1 MNCPSYVF
9 VCLYAAAWIVG
20 SSMFLYRGIINVIEY
35 KQFSPTNDYPNN
47 STNFTVNS
55 DNNRTIGNIITDKN
69 NYKGYRTGIVLIVV
83 ATIMLTMVPIC
94 GVITLLE
101 KRYRKKRRFRMLPQD
116 DPPPKYEDV
125 MAEDMVPTYSSLAI
139 NQLK

>member
-20 SSMFLYRGIINVIEY
+20 SSMFLYRGITNVIEFR
-35 KQFSPTNDYPNN
+35 QLTTTNPTDFTQNNTTNLTVNN
-47 STNFTVNS
+47 SV
-55 DNNRTIGNIITDKN
+55 NRTIIGGNIITDKY

-101 KRYRKKRRFRMLPQD
+101 KRYRKKRRFRMVSNIFILIILL
-116 DPPPKYEDV
+116 
-125 MAEDMVPTYSSLAI
+125 SSYFVERECVAI
-139 NQLK
+139 FEK